1 MNFWNKIQSTILFLK
16 LVKDP
21 TRTDRIIK
29 GIKIVSQD
37 KDQEPVK
44 AVVKHIL
51 SHPGFKAMYEED
63 YMPETPSLAALSKLP
78 ADTFGFAV
86 YQHMNKNGIN
96 FDIFPREHRGP
107 VVEYLSARIY
117 QDHDLWHVL
126 LNRSV
131 EVEDEL
137 AVQAFGVAQLQSP
150 IAIAI
155 IAGGLLHLLSKK
167 PARAVDA
174 LKRIVES
181 YTLGQ
186 KAPFLLSYRLHD
198 LFDKPLSQVQEF
210 CCLRST
216 INSLESNSAL
226 HF

>member
-1 MNFWNKIQSTILFLK
+1 MNFWNKIRSTILFLK

-21 TRTDRIIK
+21 TRTDQIIK

-37 KDQEPVK
+37 KEQEPVK
-44 AVVKHIL
+44 AVVKHVL
-51 SHPGFKAMYEED
+51 SDPIFKAMCDED
-63 YMPETPSLAALSKLP
+63 YMPETPSLTALSQLS
-78 ADTFGFAV
+78 AGTFGFAV
-86 YQHMNKNGIN
+86 FQHMNNNGIN

-107 VVEYLSARIY
+107 VIEYLSARIY

-126 LNRSV
+126 LNKTV

-174 LKRIVES
+174 LKRIAEC
-181 YTLGQ
+181 YNLGQ
-186 KAPFLLSYRLHD
+186 KAPFLLSIRLHD

-210 CCLRST
+210 CGLPST
-216 INSLESNSAL
+216 IHSIENNHAL
-226 HF
+226 CF